1 MIRGKKYYPGNN
13 ARSLAILTLRQA
25 KLQKILNSGKIE
37 NSRKGVERNISE
49 LEIEKYGFQLD
60 KCENELT
67 MIRLKT
73 GGEPHAA

>member
-1 MIRGKKYYPGNN
+1 MIRRKKYYPGNN
-13 ARSLAILTLRQA
+13 TRSLAILTLRQA
-25 KLQKILNSGKIE
+25 KLQKILNPGKIE
-37 NSRKGVERNISE
+37 N
-49 LEIEKYGFQLD
+49 EKYGFQLD